1 MCSCPDWHGCLM
13 RPSII
18 GEEGISFFRE
28 INFHENF
35 REIELYSD
43 ILYCLYFFSS
53 GIQPYKFSTCSKQ
66 QFNQWMGEGHALCLL
81 NKPNQIADFGSCG
94 NGIVDDGEQCDCG
107 GVDDCAR
114 NDPCC
119 DPLTCRLKREADC
132 SGGECCDENC
142 KVSYCDDIYDN
153 FCWKIS
159 F

>member
-1 MCSCPDWHGCLM
+1 
-13 RPSII
+13 
-18 GEEGISFFRE
+18 
-28 INFHENF
+28 
-35 REIELYSD
+35 
-43 ILYCLYFFSS
+43 
-53 GIQPYKFSTCSKQ
+53 
-66 QFNQWMGEGHALCLL
+66 MGEGHALCLL

-142 KVSYCDDIYDN
+142 KVSYCDDIYIMILY
-153 FCWKIS
+153 FVFVVGKS
-159 F
+159 LF

>member
-1 MCSCPDWHGCLM
+1 M
-13 RPSII
+13 I
-18 GEEGISFFRE
+18 FF
-28 INFHENF
+28 
-35 REIELYSD
+35 
-43 ILYCLYFFSS
+43 S

-142 KVSYCDDIYDN
+142 KVSYCDNIYDN
-153 FCWKIS
+153 IWLENLFLKCKAS
-159 F
+159 L

>member
-1 MCSCPDWHGCLM
+1 
-13 RPSII
+13 
-18 GEEGISFFRE
+18 
-28 INFHENF
+28 
-35 REIELYSD
+35 
-43 ILYCLYFFSS
+43 
-53 GIQPYKFSTCSKQ
+53 
-66 QFNQWMGEGHALCLL
+66 MGEGHALCLL

-142 KVSYCDDIYDN
+142 KVSYCDDIYNDTILYLLLEN
-153 FCWKIS
+153 IF
-159 F
+159 FEM